1 MYDNHRIQSD
11 RPSDMS
17 AIPITFRASP
27 EFAAT
32 VDDFARASGV
42 SRSDYVR
49 VALEEKNARM
59 LAERV
64 RFLSRTL
71 SAGSEQIDNELDGS
85 TGDGLADR

>member
-1 MYDNHRIQSD
+1 MYDNNRIRFDQ
-11 RPSDMS
+11 PSEMS
-17 AIPITFRASP
+17 AIPITFRASS

-32 VDDFARASGV
+32 VDEFARASGV

-49 VALEEKNARM
+49 VALEEKNARV

-64 RFLSRTL
+64 RFLSRML
-71 SAGSEQIDNELDGS
+71 SAQSEQLDDELDGS